1 MNPKLLEQPTAARGA
16 TSPPRRS
23 GGPDRTREAG
33 ATPTHDHP
41 GRGVESIRDRRL
53 RSEALA
59 RSLAGAADIGEL
71 VAIINEHGRP
81 AAARAAAVRPDL
93 VPLINGEFPH
103 IALSLA
109 DLD

>member
-1 MNPKLLEQPTAARGA
+1 MNPQLLQNKAATTPASDPRPERPCSEQTTNGDDQRPCPVGNPDAPTTKEKL
-16 TSPPRRS
+16 
-23 GGPDRTREAG
+23 
-33 ATPTHDHP
+33 
-41 GRGVESIRDRRL
+41 L

-59 RSLAGAADIGEL
+59 RSLAGASSIGEM
-71 VAIINEHGRP
+71 VAIIKEHGRP